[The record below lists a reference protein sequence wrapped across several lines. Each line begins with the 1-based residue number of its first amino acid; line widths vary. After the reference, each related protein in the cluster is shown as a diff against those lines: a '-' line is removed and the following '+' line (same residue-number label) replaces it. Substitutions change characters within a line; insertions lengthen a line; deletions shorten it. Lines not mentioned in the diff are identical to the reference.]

1 MSAKFLLQFALSLFL
16 FLNSLLV
23 VVSAQSLPGGGQGS
37 LGVGPQNYIDESAA
51 ELYMMDV
58 MTMQAQRSAKLH
70 QQQEQPSEG
79 VSKLDLKAPSSARK
93 EYEKGVSALLKN
105 DSTSAVDH
113 LSKAVGIYPKFV
125 AAYNSLGSAYM
136 DQGAIDKAREQ
147 FAEATLLDDH
157 LPNSF
162 SNLCHAELA
171 LKHYSAAEQA
181 IKKASSLSPLNHDL
195 LPTLVYAEV
204 MNRDYQDAIA
214 TTQKVHQGKHEDAA
228 MVHLY
233 AAAAWRAQKNWAEME
248 SELKTFL
255 AEDPKSPNAEKARQ
269 LLAQATEARVHPK
282 IVKVVQV
289 QQGPSEEMIAAE
301 KKEQSQIAEAEKL
314 CVGCSEGDMTQPVAA
329 SSEDSSHPAIGA
341 RMQRTSKGW
350 VLRKNVDEVSLLF
363 AATDHGR
370 SVSGLT
376 QQDVGIR
383 DNHRVPLSIID
394 FRNESE
400 LPLRLG
406 LVIDTSESILSRF
419 SFEQGAAA
427 GFLQKV
433 LVNKDDLAFVVG
445 FSNSVLMVQ
454 DLTGDQTRLSHAVG
468 ELAPAGGTALWDA
481 VSFAANKLAND
492 VEAQPVAKMLVVI
505 SDGND
510 NSSKAT
516 LKNAI
521 QAAERGQVIVY
532 TVSTQEGS
540 EIQLDSTTFDSTV
553 SVGNRALRL
562 LAEQSGGSAFSPGS
576 VNALKHS
583 LAELQQVI
591 RSRYLIAYK
600 PAEFRADGS
609 YRSIDVSAQ
618 KSGRK
623 LRVFVRKG
631 YYARLDAPES
641 AENSVPKTP

>member
-1 MSAKFLLQFALSLFL
+1 MSIKVSHWSAFCLLPLFT
-16 FLNSLLV
+16 F
-23 VVSAQSLPGGGQGS
+23 VSTAAYAQSLPSTSTGG
-37 LGVGPQNYIDESAA
+37 LGVGPQNYVDESSA
-51 ELYMMDV
+51 EIYMMDI
-58 MTMQAQRSAKLH
+58 MTMQAQRAEKLH

-79 VSKLDLKAPSSARK
+79 VSKLDLKAPSAARK

-105 DSTSAVDH
+105 DPAAAVDH
-113 LSKAVGIYPKFV
+113 LSKAVKIYPKFV

-136 DQGAIDKAREQ
+136 DQGTIDKARDQ
-147 FAEATLLDDH
+147 FAEATVLDDH

-171 LKHYSAAEQA
+171 LKHYSAAELA
-181 IKKASSLSPLNHDL
+181 IKKASLLAPLNHAL
-195 LPTLVYAEV
+195 LPTLVYSEV
-204 MNRDYQDAIA
+204 MNRNYQDAIA
-214 TTQKVHQGKHEDAA
+214 TAQKVHQGKHDDAA
-228 MVHLY
+228 MVHFF
-233 AAAAWRAQKNWAEME
+233 AAAAWREQRNWAEME
-248 SELKTFL
+248 TELKTFL
-255 AEDPKSPNAEKARQ
+255 AEDPKNPNAEKARQ
-269 LLAQATEARVHPK
+269 LLAQATEARLHPK
-282 IVKVVQV
+282 IVRVVQV
-289 QQGPSEEMIAAE
+289 QQGPSKEMIAAE
-301 KKEQSQIAEAEKL
+301 KKEQAQIAEAEKL
-314 CVGCSEGDMTQPVAA
+314 CVGCSEGETAQPVAGLLA
-329 SSEDSSHPAIGA
+329 VSSRPLSAGHV
-341 RMQRTSKGW
+341 QHTSKGW

-363 AATDHGR
+363 AATDHGK

-376 QQDVGIR
+376 QEDVGIR
-383 DNHRVPLSIID
+383 DDRLPPLSIID
-394 FRNESE
+394 FRNESQ

-406 LVIDTSESILSRF
+406 LVIDTSESILGRF

-454 DLTGDQTRLSHAVG
+454 DFTAEQNLLSHAVG

-481 VSFAANKLAND
+481 VTFAADKLAAD
-492 VEAQPVAKMLVVI
+492 VETQPVAKMLVVI

-510 NSSKAT
+510 NSSSVT
-516 LKNAI
+516 LKEAI

-540 EIQLDSTTFDSTV
+540 DIQLNRTTFDSTV

-583 LAELQQVI
+583 LGELQQVI
-591 RSRYLIAYK
+591 RSRYLVAYK
-600 PAEFRADGS
+600 PADFRPDGA

-618 KSGRK
+618 KAGRK
-623 LRVFVRKG
+623 LRVYVRKG
-631 YYARLDAPES
+631 YYARQEAPES
-641 AENSVPKTP
+641 AENSAPKIP

>member
-1 MSAKFLLQFALSLFL
+1 MSVRFYRWLTFCLFL
-16 FLNSLLV
+16 FS
-23 VVSAQSLPGGGQGS
+23 SFASTSTYAQSLPGGGSGG
-37 LGVGPQNYIDESAA
+37 LGVGPQNSIDESSA
-51 ELYMMDV
+51 EIYMMDL
-58 MTMQAQRSAKLH
+58 MSMQAQRAQKLR
-70 QQQEQPSEG
+70 EQLEKPSEG
-79 VSKLDLKAPSSARK
+79 VSRLDMKAPSGARK

-105 DSTSAVDH
+105 DSTTAVDH

-136 DQGAIDKAREQ
+136 DQGAIDKARDQ
-147 FAEATLLDDH
+147 FAEATVLDDH

-171 LKHYSAAEQA
+171 LKHYAAAEQA
-181 IKKASSLSPLNHDL
+181 IRKASSLAPLNHDL
-195 LPTLVYAEV
+195 LPTLVYSEV
-204 MNRDYQDAIA
+204 MNHDYQDAIA
-214 TTQKVHQGKHEDAA
+214 TAQKVHQGKHDGAA
-228 MVHLY
+228 MVHFY
-233 AAAAWRAQKNWAEME
+233 AAAAWRAQKNWGEME
-248 SELKTFL
+248 TELKTFL
-255 AEDPKSPNAEKARQ
+255 AEDPKSPTAERARQ
-269 LLAQATEARVHPK
+269 LLAQATEARLHPK
-282 IVKVVQV
+282 IVRVVQV
-289 QQGPSEEMIAAE
+289 MQGPSEEMIAAE
-301 KKEQSQIAEAEKL
+301 KREQTQIAEAEKL
-314 CVGCSEGDMTQPVAA
+314 CVGCSGDTTEPVAP
-329 SSEDSSHPAIGA
+329 SPSESSHPSLAA
-341 RMQRTSKGW
+341 HVQHTSNGW

-370 SVSGLT
+370 SVSGLA

-383 DNHRVPLSIID
+383 DNRRPPLSIID

-406 LVIDTSESILSRF
+406 LVIDTSESIVGRF

-445 FSNSVLMVQ
+445 FSNAVLMVQ
-454 DLTGDQTRLSHAVG
+454 DFTADQKLLSHAVG
-468 ELAPAGGTALWDA
+468 ELAPGGGTALWDA
-481 VSFAANKLAND
+481 VTFAADKLAND
-492 VEAQPVAKMLVVI
+492 VETQPVAKMLVVI

-516 LKNAI
+516 LKDAI

-532 TVSTQEGS
+532 TVSTAEGS
-540 EIQLDSTTFDSTV
+540 DIELDHTTFDSTV
-553 SVGNRALRL
+553 TVGNRALRL

-576 VNALKHS
+576 VTALKHS
-583 LAELQQVI
+583 LGELQQVI

-600 PAEFRADGS
+600 PAEFRANGS

-623 LRVFVRKG
+623 LRVYVRKG
-631 YYARLDAPES
+631 YYARLDTPES
-641 AENSVPKTP
+641 AESLEPKTP